1 MTDLNF
7 EKKQQDRRISSI
19 VKRRLI
25 VATKNS
31 IIGLTTCF
39 KHEEAFRIQVFIAV
53 IALPSIFWVA
63 DNVME
68 GLLLLFVTVL
78 MMITELLN
86 SAVETTVDRIGMDY
100 HELSKRAKDIAS
112 AAVFFAILLAAVT
125 WLTLIIT

>member
-1 MTDLNF
+1 MTDFDFDN
-7 EKKQQDRRISSI
+7 KQQDRRFFSI
-19 VKRRLI
+19 AKRRLV

-31 IIGLTTCF
+31 IIGLATCF
-39 KHEEAFRIQVFIAV
+39 KHEEAFRIQVAIAV
-53 IALPSIFWVA
+53 IALPSIYWVA

-68 GLLLLFVTVL
+68 GLLLFFVIVL

-86 SAVETTVDRIGMDY
+86 SALEATVDRIGMDY

-112 AAVFFAILLAAVT
+112 AAVFFAILLAAIT

>member
-7 EKKQQDRRISSI
+7 ESKQQDRRISSI

-68 GLLLLFVTVL
+68 GLLLLFVIVL

>member
-7 EKKQQDRRISSI
+7 ENKQQDRRISSI

-86 SAVETTVDRIGMDY
+86 SAVETTIDRIGMDY

>member
-7 EKKQQDRRISSI
+7 NNKQQDRRFTSI
-19 VKRRLI
+19 AKRRLI

-31 IIGLTTCF
+31 MVGLATCF
-39 KHEEAFRIQVFIAV
+39 KHEEAFRIQGIIAIV
-53 IALPSIFWVA
+53 ALPSIYWVA

-86 SAVETTVDRIGMDY
+86 SAIETTVDRVGMDY

-112 AAVFFAILLAAVT
+112 AAVFFAILLTAVT

>member
-7 EKKQQDRRISSI
+7 ENKQQDRRISSI

-68 GLLLLFVTVL
+68 GLLLLFVIVL

>member
-7 EKKQQDRRISSI
+7 ESKQQDRRISSI

-68 GLLLLFVTVL
+68 GLLLLFVIVL

-86 SAVETTVDRIGMDY
+86 SAVETTIDRIGMDY

>member
-7 EKKQQDRRISSI
+7 NNKQQDRRVVSI
-19 VKRRLI
+19 AKRRLI

-31 IIGLTTCF
+31 LVGLAECF
-39 KHEEAFRIQVFIAV
+39 KHEEAFRIQVVIAL
-53 IALPSIFWVA
+53 IALPSIYWVA
-63 DNVME
+63 DNIME

-86 SAVETTVDRIGMDY
+86 SALETAVDRVGMDY

-112 AAVFFAILLAAVT
+112 AAVFFAILLMAVT
-125 WLTLIIT
+125 W

>member
-7 EKKQQDRRISSI
+7 ENKQQDRRISSI

-68 GLLLLFVTVL
+68 GLLLLFVIVL

-86 SAVETTVDRIGMDY
+86 SAVETTIDRIGMDY

>member
-7 EKKQQDRRISSI
+7 ENKQQDRRISSI

-31 IIGLTTCF
+31 IIGLAACF
-39 KHEEAFRIQVFIAV
+39 KHEEAFRIQVAIAA
-53 IALPSIFWVA
+53 IALPSIYWVA
-63 DNVME
+63 DNMIE
-68 GLLLLFVTVL
+68 GLLLFFVIVL

-86 SAVETTVDRIGMDY
+86 SALEATIDRVGMDY

-112 AAVFFAILLAAVT
+112 AAVFFAILLAAIT

>member
-7 EKKQQDRRISSI
+7 NNKQQDRRVVSI
-19 VKRRLI
+19 AKRRLI

-31 IIGLTTCF
+31 LVGLAECF
-39 KHEEAFRIQVFIAV
+39 KHEEAFRIQVVIAL
-53 IALPSIFWVA
+53 IALPSIYWVA
-63 DNVME
+63 DNIME

-86 SAVETTVDRIGMDY
+86 SALETAVDRVGMDY

-112 AAVFFAILLAAVT
+112 AAVFFAILLMAVT
-125 WLTLIIT
+125 WLVLIMT

>member
-7 EKKQQDRRISSI
+7 ENKQQDRRISSI

>member
-7 EKKQQDRRISSI
+7 NNKQQDRRLASI
-19 VKRRLI
+19 AKRRLI

-31 IIGLTTCF
+31 LVGLAECF
-39 KHEEAFRIQVFIAV
+39 KHEEAFRIQVVIAL
-53 IALPSIFWVA
+53 IALPSIYWVA
-63 DNVME
+63 DNIME

-86 SAVETTVDRIGMDY
+86 SALETAVDRVGMDY

-112 AAVFFAILLAAVT
+112 AAVFFAILLMAVT
-125 WLTLIIT
+125 WLVLMIT

>member
-7 EKKQQDRRISSI
+7 ESKQQDRRISSI

>member
-7 EKKQQDRRISSI
+7 NNKQQDRRLASI
-19 VKRRLI
+19 AKRRLI

-31 IIGLTTCF
+31 LVGLAECF
-39 KHEEAFRIQVFIAV
+39 KHEEAFRIQVVIAL
-53 IALPSIFWVA
+53 IALPSIYWVA
-63 DNVME
+63 DNIME

-86 SAVETTVDRIGMDY
+86 SALETAVDRVGMDY

-112 AAVFFAILLAAVT
+112 AAVFFAILLMAVT
-125 WLTLIIT
+125 WLVLIIT

>member
-7 EKKQQDRRISSI
+7 NNKQQDRRLASI
-19 VKRRLI
+19 AKRRLI

-31 IIGLTTCF
+31 LVGLAECF
-39 KHEEAFRIQVFIAV
+39 KHEEAFRIQVVIAI
-53 IALPSIFWVA
+53 IALPAIYWVA
-63 DNVME
+63 DNIME

-86 SAVETTVDRIGMDY
+86 SAIETAVDRVGMDY

-112 AAVFFAILLAAVT
+112 AAVFFAILLMAVT
-125 WLTLIIT
+125 WLVLMIT

>member
-1 MTDLNF
+1 MTDLNL
-7 EKKQQDRRISSI
+7 ENKQQDRRISSI

-68 GLLLLFVTVL
+68 GLLLLFVIVL

-86 SAVETTVDRIGMDY
+86 SAVETTIDRIGMDY

>member
-7 EKKQQDRRISSI
+7 ESKQQDRRISSI

-86 SAVETTVDRIGMDY
+86 SAVETTIDRIGMDY